1 MVRASALAVRAE
13 VGGALQIALAYHLD
27 RCGAAQTRLALAVV
41 HPMQMPGLLQIGW
54 RRRIFAIPLGAT
66 LHQRSHFAPQQIKF
80 SWCDAR
86 SSAAWINP
94 RQKQAF

>member
-54 RRRIFAIPLGAT
+54 RRRIFAIPLGA
-66 LHQRSHFAPQQIKF
+66 APQQIKF

-86 SSAAWINP
+86 SSTAWINP
-94 RQKQAF
+94 RQKQAL